1 MEFQVLGPLQVT
13 HAGQEVFVG
22 AAYKPRLVL
31 AVLLA
36 RGAGQTVSVDQLVTT
51 VWNDSPPASAR
62 RNIQLYVHRLRSVLG
77 NDRIIR
83 QPGGYTIVTG
93 DGLDSTRFRRLAAEG
108 SRTLDADPARAGRIL
123 RDAIDLW
130 RGPAFAEF
138 GDCEP
143 ISEEAAQLEQL
154 RLVTHERWAEAELAL
169 GRHGELIGELTRL
182 ALAHPYHEGLRAH
195 LMVALNR
202 SGRQAEALEV
212 FQQTRALLHEQL
224 GVEPG
229 PALQRLHQ
237 DILRGDDRP
246 PAPERAAPATTA
258 TVSDATRT
266 TPPVPRE
273 LPTNIPGFIGRE
285 DAFEAL
291 DRMLPGGATDPI
303 TISAITGMG
312 GVGKTALAVR
322 WAHRVADRFPDGQL
336 YLNLRGYSPGAPVHP
351 ADALAGFLRAL
362 GVSPGQVPVEATE
375 AAARYRSL
383 MAGRR
388 ILILLDNASSA
399 EQVRPLVPGNAG
411 CAVLVTSRDRLT
423 GLVVREGAQRIT
435 LDTLAPAETEAL
447 FGHLLG
453 ANRVR
458 AEPEAVAR
466 LGEVCAH
473 LPLALRIAAARL
485 LDRPNFPIRDYV
497 TELGT
502 GSPVNAL
509 TIDGDEETAVRATF
523 DLSYRLL
530 PEHVRR
536 IFRRLGPVASPDFTP
551 AAAAALADVSE
562 QEAAAALDRLTDVHL
577 VDQHGPGRFTVHDL
591 LRRYAD
597 DLSSAED
604 GEEERTKATGRLFE
618 WYLSMAGD
626 AAKVLYPDMLQLPAP
641 DGIVTRTA
649 AVDTPATMRTATVG
663 DPAAAQAAIDDP
675 AAARTATVDTPATP
689 RKPAIDNPAAAM
701 AWLSAEHH
709 NVVAAI
715 DHAVRHGP
723 RPMAWLLADRL
734 RGYHNFSRRMVDWL
748 ATGRAALAAA
758 HAERDRRA
766 MASAFLNLAHA
777 YHCLARYNRSIAY
790 LNRAVALSHE
800 TGWTQGEAS
809 ALSNLSTTFMF
820 VGLPD
825 EATRPLSRALELH
838 DRLGSEQTRAKI
850 LNNLANACRQSGRL
864 REGLDHA
871 VQALTLI
878 RETSAPRAEA
888 VAMTTI
894 GELHH
899 QLGHLAASAD
909 HLTTALARHRELG
922 DRYLEA
928 DTLAWLALVRRD
940 SGRLEQAHDTAEAA
954 LGIAVD
960 IGDRFTEVQA
970 MNTLA
975 SIRDHSGNPE
985 EALRL
990 HRTALGIAR
999 EINARHLVG
1008 EALLALGITHHRSGD
1023 HTAAADLAEQALEL
1037 VGEPH
1042 FRVVE
1047 GRALTVLAY
1056 ACHRRGLLT
1065 EAEKYGRR
1073 ALDNHRATGHRMG
1086 EAQTWVVLSAISH
1099 DNGDTTTAETQE
1111 RLATELYA
1119 EIGAPF
1125 SRELTG

>member
-1 MEFQVLGPLQVT
+1 MEFQVLGPLEVSLD
-13 HAGQEVFVG
+13 GQEVFVG

-36 RGAGQTVSVDQLVTT
+36 RGAGQTVSVDRLVST
-51 VWNDSPPASAR
+51 VWNDAPPASAR

-77 NDRIIR
+77 TDRIIR

-108 SRTLDADPARAGRIL
+108 SRALDGDPERASRVL

-138 GDCEP
+138 VECEP
-143 ISEEAAQLEQL
+143 IAEEAAQLEQL

-169 GRHGELIGELTRL
+169 GRHRELVGVLARL
-182 ALAHPYHEGLRAH
+182 ARAHPYHEGLRAH

-202 SGRQAEALEV
+202 SGRQAEALEL
-212 FQQTRALLHEQL
+212 FQQTRALLDEQL

-246 PAPERAAPATTA
+246 PAPERVEPGTA
-258 TVSDATRT
+258 TAVSDVVRT
-266 TPPVPRE
+266 TLPVPRE

-285 DAFEAL
+285 VAFEAL
-291 DRMLPGGATDPI
+291 DRMIPGGPGGADPI

-362 GVSPGQVPVEATE
+362 GVSPQQVPVEATE

-435 LDTLAPAETEAL
+435 LDALVPAEARAL

-453 ANRVR
+453 ADRVR
-458 AEPEAVAR
+458 AEPEAVAK
-466 LGEVCAH
+466 LAEVCAH

-485 LDRPNFPIRDYV
+485 LDRPHSPIEDYV
-497 TELGT
+497 TELST
-502 GSPVNAL
+502 GSPVSAL
-509 TIDGDEETAVRATF
+509 TIEGDEETAVRAAF

-530 PEHVRR
+530 PSYVQR
-536 IFRRLGPVASPDFTP
+536 IFRRLGLVDCPDFTP
-551 AAAAALADVSE
+551 AAAAALAGVSE
-562 QEAAAALDRLTDVHL
+562 QEAALALDRLAGVHL
-577 VDQHGPGRFTVHDL
+577 VDQHGPDRFTVHDL
-591 LRRYAD
+591 LRRYAG
-597 DLSSAED
+597 DLSAAED
-604 GEEERTKATGRLFE
+604 GEEERAEATNRLFE
-618 WYLSMAGD
+618 WYLSVAGD
-626 AAKVLYPDMLQLPAP
+626 AAKVLYPDMLQLPMP
-641 DGIVTRTA
+641 PEVVTRT
-649 AVDTPATMRTATVG
+649 VD
-663 DPAAAQAAIDDP
+663 IDSP
-675 AAARTATVDTPATP
+675 S
-689 RKPAIDNPAAAM
+689 AAM

-715 DHAVRHGP
+715 GHAVRYGP

-748 ATGRAALAAA
+748 ATARAALAAA

-790 LNRAVALSHE
+790 LNRAIALSNE

-809 ALSNLSTTFMF
+809 ALSNLSTTFIF

-838 DRLGSEQTRAKI
+838 DRLGSEQARAKI

-864 REGLDHA
+864 HEGLDHA

-899 QLGHLAASAD
+899 QLGHLGASAD

-940 SGRLEQAHDTAEAA
+940 SGHLEQARDTVEAA
-954 LGIAVD
+954 LRIAAD

-970 MNTLA
+970 LNTLA
-975 SIRDHSGNPE
+975 SILDHAGDLD
-985 EALRL
+985 EAVRL
-990 HRTALGIAR
+990 HRTALGVAR
-999 EINARHLVG
+999 EINARHLVS
-1008 EALLALGITHHRSGD
+1008 EALLALGITHHRAGD
-1023 HTAAADLAEQALEL
+1023 HAAAADLAEQALEL
-1037 VGEPH
+1037 VDEPH

-1056 ACHRRGLLT
+1056 ACHRRGLLA
-1065 EAEKYGRR
+1065 EAEGYGRR

-1086 EAQTWVVLSAISH
+1086 EAQTRVVLAAISR
-1099 DNGDTTTAETQE
+1099 DNDDAVTAETQE

-1125 SRELTG
+1125 SEELTG